1 MELESLCEHILDE
14 ADRSLGCM
22 VIDLDRGMEVTS
34 MHESGAALDSNDVAA
49 VLRSSMALFRNK
61 FADQILR
68 TLPGNHRSANK
79 FVKEAQISTKDTYQF
94 MVRLPGWDDGLIV
107 LITERSAN
115 LGLGWMALH
124 QAVESFEFIESAML
138 DAARQAANPEREE
151 ALRPPRSPLA
161 GTGAP
166 KAQSRATPAAS
177 PGPPSREAAPGAAA
191 APSPKTPAAGAL
203 PAEPRREEAPASAQ
217 RSGDASA
224 GSAPGGGAPDGENA
238 DPATLL
244 GPRAMMFKKRQG
256 NDKKHSTRKAL

>member
-34 MHESGAALDSNDVAA
+34 MHESGAALDSHDVAA
-49 VLRSSMALFRNK
+49 VLRSSLALFRSK

-68 TLPGNHRSANK
+68 KLPGNSRSANK
-79 FVKEAQISTKDTYQF
+79 FVREAQVSTKGTYQF

-107 LITERSAN
+107 LITGRSAN

-124 QAVESFEFIESAML
+124 QAVENFESIEPTML
-138 DAARQAANPEREE
+138 NAARQAATGQRGEVPG
-151 ALRPPRSPLA
+151 PSRSLLA

-166 KAQSRATPAAS
+166 KAQSQASPAAD
-177 PGPPSREAAPGAAA
+177 PVPPSRQDAPGAAA
-191 APSPKTPAAGAL
+191 APIRETPAAGAL
-203 PAEPRREEAPASAQ
+203 PAEPRKEEAQASAQ
-217 RSGDASA
+217 RSADAPA
-224 GSAPGGGAPDGENA
+224 GSTPGDGAADGENA
-238 DPATLL
+238 DPAALL
-244 GPRAMMFKKRQG
+244 GPRARMFKKRQG

>member
-1 MELESLCEHILDE
+1 MELQSLCERVLND

-34 MHESGAALDSNDVAA
+34 MHESGAALDSNDAAA

-68 TLPGNHRSANK
+68 TLPGNRRSANK

-124 QAVESFEFIESAML
+124 QAVESFESIEPAML
-138 DAARQAANPEREE
+138 EAARQAATPEREE

-177 PGPPSREAAPGAAA
+177 HRPPSGEAAPGPAAA
-191 APSPKTPAAGAL
+191 APIPETSAADAL
-203 PAEPRREEAPASAQ
+203 PAEPRKEAQSSAQ
-217 RSGDASA
+217 RSADAPA
-224 GSAPGGGAPDGENA
+224 GSAPDGEKA

-256 NDKKHSTRKAL
+256 NDKKHSTRKAP